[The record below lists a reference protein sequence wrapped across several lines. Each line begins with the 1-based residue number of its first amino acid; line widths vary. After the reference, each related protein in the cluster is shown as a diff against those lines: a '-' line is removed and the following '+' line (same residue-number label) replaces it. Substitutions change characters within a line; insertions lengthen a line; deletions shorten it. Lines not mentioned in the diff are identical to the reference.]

1 MDLNSIRSLDPLPEI
16 RNPDSKPVWQKR
28 HTKIEKKV
36 KNVIFLSAGCS
47 LLRAEGFSCKLG
59 RPLWRPRD
67 K

>member
-1 MDLNSIRSLDPLPEI
+1 MESTSG
-16 RNPDSKPVWQKR
+16 DSESESRMAKMTHKNR
-28 HTKIEKKV
+28 KKV
-36 KNVIFLSAGCS
+36 KNVMFSSAGCS